1 MSIFDLYDWDYFL
14 LENWWEKQT
23 ERVRELKERFSQNVL
38 KLNQKISLLSVLVTK
53 FNYLG

>member
-1 MSIFDLYDWDYFL
+1 MIGITFYGKISGK
-14 LENWWEKQT
+14 KQT

-38 KLNQKISLLSVLVTK
+38 KLNQKISLFSVLVTK

>member
-1 MSIFDLYDWDYFL
+1 MIGITFYGKISG
-14 LENWWEKQT
+14 KKKT